1 MNNRS
6 AFGGAP
12 EVAATFRRL
21 LPAALHFPPVTI
33 PCEKEV
39 SGPFHLFMRN
49 KVNKKVGNL
58 LYIRKVFLLKNIYS
72 PCISLLNSSRVAVF
86 SLSFTT
92 FLRASV
98 SLRSMLRSTNESM
111 YSFFFSMSVA

>member
-1 MNNRS
+1 MNNPC
-6 AFGGAP
+6 AVHDTTPYALCH
-12 EVAATFRRL
+12 RL
-21 LPAALHFPPVTI
+21 RKSSILHFPHI
-33 PCEKEV
+33 AISHEKEV
-39 SGPFHLFMRN
+39 FDPFRLFIRN

-58 LYIRKVFLLKNIYS
+58 LNIEEVFLLKNIYS
-72 PCISLLNSSRVAVF
+72 PCINLLNSSSVAVF

-98 SLRSMLRSTNESM
+98 SLRSMLRSTKESM